1 MSASAK
7 EASKDVAKK
16 PDREASRLL
25 QNDQEKQRKE
35 KIKTCIGEIA
45 KELPPSS
52 EHIDRK
58 PVSLMSVD
66 DCFFPVEWIKKNPV
80 LKY

>member
-1 MSASAK
+1 MSTSTK
-7 EASKDVAKK
+7 DGKDVSKK
-16 PDREASRLL
+16 ADREASRLL

-58 PVSLMSVD
+58 PVS
-66 DCFFPVEWIKKNPV
+66 
-80 LKY
+80 